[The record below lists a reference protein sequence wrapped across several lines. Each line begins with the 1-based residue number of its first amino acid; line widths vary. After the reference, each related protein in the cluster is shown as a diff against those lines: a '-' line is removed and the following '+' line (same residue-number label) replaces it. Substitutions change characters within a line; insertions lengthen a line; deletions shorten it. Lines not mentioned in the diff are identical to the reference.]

1 MKLGHNTEIEI
12 EKGILLDYL
21 FTNGFEKKNP
31 RIFFIELKFSFSEKA
46 TKICAI
52 YLMVLSFT

>member
-1 MKLGHNTEIEI
+1 MTSSKMDLKET
-12 EKGILLDYL
+12 
-21 FTNGFEKKNP
+21 P

-52 YLMVLSFT
+52 YLMVLKFT